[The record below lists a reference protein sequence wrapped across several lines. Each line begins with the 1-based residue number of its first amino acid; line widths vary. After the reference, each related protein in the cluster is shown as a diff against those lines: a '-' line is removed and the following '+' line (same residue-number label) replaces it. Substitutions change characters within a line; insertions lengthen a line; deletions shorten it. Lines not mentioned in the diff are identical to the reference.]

1 MSGEEEKAIVNPVVE
16 NVAAQVVEKKT
27 ETDLEKLKTAAVNLR
42 NAGEDLFK
50 SEIEEIEKKIADE
63 EKKIESETEKVVE
76 EVKQAEQGFV
86 EKYGAGAARAVEI
99 VLLVA
104 ILYKLF

>member
-1 MSGEEEKAIVNPVVE
+1 MESKKNWAKLFLCILLLGSVE
-16 NVAAQVVEKKT
+16 MNVAHAKNHSEDVKKVEVINQKEKIN
-27 ETDLEKLKTAAVNLR
+27 DL
-42 NAGEDLFK
+42 DLF
-50 SEIEEIEKKIADE
+50 IEKKIAEE

-76 EVKQAEQGFV
+76 EVKQAERGFV